1 MQWLNRKLSRVLLW
15 LASKAL
21 RLAAWFEERGGPLPK
36 QKALDDLDLLG
47 ARRAQLVTGITAIG
61 DDMAQP
67 REQEADRGQ

>member
-36 QKALDDLDLLG
+36 QKALDDLDRPG
-47 ARRAQLVTGITAIG
+47 ERQLVTGITAIG
-61 DDMAQP
+61 EDMAQS
-67 REQEADRGQ
+67 RGREADQGQ